1 MPRSQRAWRTT
12 RGSAS
17 RPSSRC
23 TASGRPASVTSI
35 RPTTRARA
43 TDHREASGTRA
54 RSAPCPRTRCG
65 AGPLGRWATIRARSG
80 CRWNN
85 AHECGAHFV
94 SRGCSGELSG
104 VANAADARPVVR
116 RQVTGTISCAKL
128 SFTKGA
134 LKVAMDMTV
143 SGTSATY
150 AREVLNADGSRIVGT
165 EEGTGKVAADG
176 KLDLTATWKSADE
189 RPRYTYTA
197 SYSGTLSGK
206 SGAIRGTQVWSFD
219 GKTENRSCSIALKRG

>member
-1 MPRSQRAWRTT
+1 MNAGRILFLAAAA
-12 RGSAS
+12 AS
-17 RPSSRC
+17 C
-23 TASGRPASVTSI
+23 LVLQT
-35 RPTTRARA
+35 
-43 TDHREASGTRA
+43 
-54 RSAPCPRTRCG
+54 PRTLAQSFDG
-65 AGPLGRWATIRARSG
+65 KW
-80 CRWNN
+80 
-85 AHECGAHFV
+85 
-94 SRGCSGELSG
+94 
-104 VANAADARPVVR
+104 
-116 RQVTGTISCAKL
+116 TGTISCAKL

-165 EEGTGKVAADG
+165 EEGTGKVATDG

-197 SYSGTLSGK
+197 SYSGTLSGR